1 MLCPLYLLHLLEL
14 YTDDNL
20 LLTRLLKTYANQPQ
34 NNGNLGTCVF
44 TSVGHRGVICHTIIT
59 VLFQFY
65 CMSSFQLLVQLAVL
79 RYYQQLICVF
89 FEATLFW

>member
-59 VLFQFY
+59 FI
-65 CMSSFQLLVQLAVL
+65 SFLLH
-79 RYYQQLICVF
+79 VF
-89 FEATLFW
+89 FSIAGTISSVEILSAVDLCLF